1 MSQFKESSINI
12 TELMNWKRN
21 PLINPRTNRKIKE
34 NSILYKYIKNKYN
47 ETFPNGIDIFDSND
61 DRDPISLK
69 RFYTIDTDNKK
80 KLIYQNIEK
89 LIIYQES
96 ESIVRC
102 FEIESI
108 QYLKT
113 YNILTHPISQRS
125 IPETIFNKIPLIEI
139 SNEMTV
145 EEKAL
150 QVFQIF
156 TNISIF
162 IDYNLFL
169 DLDREKLIKLN
180 YELRD
185 VYLQNLSIEDRKKI
199 DNTDGKKFFK
209 LNNRDMK
216 EKNDDFIK
224 MYLLEQ
230 IENILKYSRDDLKCM
245 INYIILGGLSLVID
259 DVKQHYNNFNF
270 SF

>member
-1 MSQFKESSINI
+1 MSQFKKNPINI
-12 TELMNWKRN
+12 TELMNWKRD
-21 PLINPRTNRKIKE
+21 PLTNPRTNRKIKE
-34 NSILYKYIKNKYN
+34 NSRLYKYIKNKYN
-47 ETFPNGIDIFDSND
+47 ETFPNGFDIFDSND
-61 DRDPISLK
+61 ERDPISLK
-69 RFYTIDTDNKK
+69 RFYTIDSNNKK
-80 KLIYQNIEK
+80 KLIYQDIEK

-96 ESIVRC
+96 ESIIRC

-108 QYLKT
+108 QYLKS
-113 YNILTHPISQRS
+113 YNILIHPISQRS
-125 IPETIFNKIPLIEI
+125 IPETIFNKVPLIEI

-162 IDYNLFL
+162 IDYKLFL
-169 DLDREKLIKLN
+169 DLKKEDLMKLN

-185 VYLQNLSIEDRKKI
+185 FYLQNLSLEDRKKI
-199 DNTDGKKFFK
+199 DDNDGNDFFK
-209 LNNRDMK
+209 LDNSDLK
-216 EKNDDFIK
+216 EKNENFIK

-230 IENILKYSRDDLKCM
+230 IENILKYSGEDLKFM

-259 DVKQHYNNFNF
+259 DVKQHYDNFNF